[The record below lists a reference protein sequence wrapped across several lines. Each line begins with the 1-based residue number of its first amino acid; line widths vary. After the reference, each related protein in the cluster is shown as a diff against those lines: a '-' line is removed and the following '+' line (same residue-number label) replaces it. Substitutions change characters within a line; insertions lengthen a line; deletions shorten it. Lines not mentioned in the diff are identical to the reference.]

1 MFGMPSCDAVDINNE
16 QVKNLVDKE
25 KYDFYTFKILGGE
38 LFAIKDEKVMQK
50 IADSVEY
57 FYDVFDN
64 SGLVD
69 YITTH
74 TVPETLV
81 IASNLLYTDRTALHM
96 CLDRLRSKGNNI
108 KATMMVSYDLY
119 GRFNS
124 PVKLQQYYD
133 NYMHIFNDYSDVVR
147 PVVSFIMSKQ
157 NMEALIK
164 QNKSE
169 ELEIFNELYRIG
181 APFDMTLLLNDSH
194 VDQFAYSREL
204 LVEYI
209 QMVKELYPRFVSVY
223 KDSKRYRSY
232 DTIRYT
238 IQGGKVLDEKD
249 LFNVAQKHDCLLC
262 PEYMQCH
269 HSQADVSYN
278 ATYCD
283 VREFLRL
290 CAN

>member
-64 SGLVD
+64 AGLVD
-69 YITTH
+69 YITSH

-96 CLDRLRSKGNNI
+96 CLDRLRSKGKNI

-124 PVKLQQYYD
+124 LVKLQQ
-133 NYMHIFNDYSDVVR
+133 
-147 PVVSFIMSKQ
+147 
-157 NMEALIK
+157 
-164 QNKSE
+164 
-169 ELEIFNELYRIG
+169 
-181 APFDMTLLLNDSH
+181 
-194 VDQFAYSREL
+194 
-204 LVEYI
+204 
-209 QMVKELYPRFVSVY
+209 
-223 KDSKRYRSY
+223 
-232 DTIRYT
+232 
-238 IQGGKVLDEKD
+238 
-249 LFNVAQKHDCLLC
+249 
-262 PEYMQCH
+262 
-269 HSQADVSYN
+269 
-278 ATYCD
+278 
-283 VREFLRL
+283 
-290 CAN
+290 